1 MNRFVKGVISFT
13 PFIIKK
19 GLNTLYLTIKEAAEF
34 LNMPESYI
42 ESLIQ
47 QKRIRAVH
55 DGEQYLLNKEQFNT
69 HLEQMEKYKRL
80 VEEILNEPIPEDMDV
95 KDED

>member
-1 MNRFVKGVISFT
+1 M
-13 PFIIKK
+13 
-19 GLNTLYLTIKEAAEF
+19 YLTIKETAEF
-34 LNMPESYI
+34 LNFPESYI

-55 DGEQYLLNKEQFNT
+55 DGDQFLINKEQFNT
-69 HLEQMEKYKRL
+69 HLEQMENYKKL
-80 VEEILNEPIPEDMDV
+80 VEEILNEPIPEDIDV